1 MPFLPPNQLHQST
14 EVPVTGKPAK
24 MEKLLPLQ
32 GSVVDE
38 ERMRPVDEFS
48 KFGQCY
54 EIEMTLWDG

>member
-1 MPFLPPNQLHQST
+1 MPFLPPNQQHQST

-54 EIEMTLWDG
+54 EIEMTLWVG